1 MGKATKLQRQLR
13 QNQLLN
19 YFEGDF
25 YQEKKIGNQ
34 YFVKQ
39 FNRSTGRWQV
49 AIFSEG
55 SFAKYKA
62 FNTNKKL
69 DQKFISKVGAYD

>member
-1 MGKATKLQRQLR
+1 MCKATQLQRQLR

-25 YQEKKIGNQ
+25 YQEKRVGNSW
-34 YFVKQ
+34 YVKRFDQ
-39 FNRSTGRWQV
+39 NTHRWQI
-49 AIFSEG
+49 AIFSEA

-62 FNTNKKL
+62 FNINKKL
-69 DQKFISKVGAYD
+69 DQEFMVKVGGVE